1 MKSFTSVTR
10 VVSESHK
17 AVYSPLVFFGLR
29 ALSTGGANLGGE
41 GIAALDGCSCLPGA
55 IVENCV
61 GLEIKVE

>member
-41 GIAALDGCSCLPGA
+41 GIAVVVGCLPGA
-55 IVENCV
+55 IVENCD